1 MKKISLIVMSCM
13 IACGLLANHGIVKGG
28 EMSPKVEDTV
38 SIDKKIADSQ
48 WLSNNSD
55 TLEVDTAGED
65 SVVNVVAYFCKG
77 DTCEYW
83 IYENEWKVNGKDTV
97 KTLGVSTQVRLVV
110 NDSTSKGYKMSY
122 TFLDVKADSVGDN
135 FRDKMMAMVAERTA
149 KSVIGTTIN
158 FETDEYGRI
167 TKITNLSKI
176 KKQAKA
182 LFKASMKDIA
192 AMPIMQAM
200 KKAIG
205 LDFMKIGNQANTDE
219 LVEGYLE
226 ELKLLFACH
235 GSQYAVG
242 EHHEHE
248 DATKDS
254 YANDTYINASLEKNG
269 NYTISCEV
277 VSVIPKE
284 TVKEVMGGLMGAI
297 TEGLKGKKT
306 EDGKDHD
313 GIINDLDDEFK
324 KEIDKA
330 VDQDAQTS
338 EYLCVTCFEDGWPW
352 IGDYD
357 MNDVVVVVSV
367 DRRSDKET
375 GKVDL
380 IRINWELKAAGA
392 AHLNAFAV
400 QLDKVRASEVAG
412 VETTNTT
419 FGRGAFA
426 GPGPESGSELAV
438 IPLFNT
444 SQEILGEGT
453 YINTTKGVAVPTV
466 KHTTTVTFAQPVD
479 PAAVRESALNAFIV
493 VNQKSSG
500 TFTREKEIHMPGRMP
515 TQFAVVSGNTFLES
529 DPYRYFVTKG
539 DGVKNNYMM
548 WALCIPGEFRY
559 PLERSDIRDVY
570 TYFNAWAASGGR
582 EHVDWYQDDADEA
595 LLY

>member
-1 MKKISLIVMSCM
+1 MSCI
-13 IACGLLANHGIVKGG
+13 IACGLFANHGIVKGG

-65 SVVNVVAYFCKG
+65 SVVNVVAYFCKD

-135 FRDKMMAMVAERTA
+135 FRDKMMAMIAERTA
-149 KSVIGTTIN
+149 KSVIGTTVN
-158 FETDEYGRI
+158 FETDEYGSI
-167 TKITNLSKI
+167 TKITNLSQI

-182 LFKASMKDIA
+182 LFKAGIKEIA
-192 AMPIMQAM
+192 AMPIMQEM
-200 KKAIG
+200 KKATG
-205 LDFMKIGNQANTDE
+205 LDFMKTATQANTDE
-219 LVEGYLE
+219 VVEGYLE
-226 ELKLLFACH
+226 ELKLLFAYH

-313 GIINDLDDEFK
+313 GDIKDLDDEFK

-338 EYLCVTCFEDGWPW
+338 EYLSVTCFEDGWP
-352 IGDYD
+352 
-357 MNDVVVVVSV
+357 NSV
-367 DRRSDKET
+367 LKQNKT
-375 GKVDL
+375 VMAGHGKLKQKL
-380 IRINWELKAAGA
+380 I
-392 AHLNAFAV
+392 
-400 QLDKVRASEVAG
+400 EVC
-412 VETTNTT
+412 
-419 FGRGAFA
+419 R
-426 GPGPESGSELAV
+426 
-438 IPLFNT
+438 
-444 SQEILGEGT
+444 
-453 YINTTKGVAVPTV
+453 
-466 KHTTTVTFAQPVD
+466 FAQ
-479 PAAVRESALNAFIV
+479 
-493 VNQKSSG
+493 
-500 TFTREKEIHMPGRMP
+500 REK
-515 TQFAVVSGNTFLES
+515 
-529 DPYRYFVTKG
+529 
-539 DGVKNNYMM
+539 
-548 WALCIPGEFRY
+548 
-559 PLERSDIRDVY
+559 
-570 TYFNAWAASGGR
+570 
-582 EHVDWYQDDADEA
+582 
-595 LLY
+595 